1 MIAGVNHASTT
12 ASVAIDWT
20 RIEAVLFDMDGT
32 LLDLH
37 FDNHFWLEHLPK
49 RYGEIHQLST
59 EAAKAALYPRFVAK
73 RGTLDWYCVDFWSRE
88 LGVDIEALKKEE
100 TVRIA
105 LRPHAIDLLQWLGR
119 QGKRRILATNA
130 HRKSLE
136 LKLAH
141 TTLGEHFEL
150 MVSSHDYGH
159 AKEHDG
165 FWSALARKCHL
176 QLDRCLF
183 IDDSLDVL
191 RAAVRNGVGQVL
203 AIPNPDSTAASKDT
217 AEFVA
222 VADFRVLM
230 QPAPH
235 VQEQTA

>member
-1 MIAGVNHASTT
+1 MTT
-12 ASVAIDWT
+12 AVRPPLVDWS

-37 FDNHFWLEHLPK
+37 FDNHFWLEHLPR
-49 RYGEIHQLST
+49 RYGELFGLST
-59 EAAKAALYPRFVAK
+59 DDAKTALYPRFAAK
-73 RGTLDWYCVDFWSRE
+73 RGSLDWYCVDFWSRE

-105 LRPHAIDLLQWLGR
+105 MRPHALALLDWLG
-119 QGKRRILATNA
+119 QHGKRRILATNA

-141 TTLGEHFEL
+141 TTLGDHFEF
-150 MVSSHDYGH
+150 MISSHDFGH

-165 FWSALARKCHL
+165 FWPALARKCHL
-176 QLDRCLF
+176 QLERCLF

-191 RAAVRNGVGQVL
+191 RAAVRNGVGTVL
-203 AIPNPDSTAASKDT
+203 AIPNPDSTSGPKDT

-222 VADFRVLM
+222 VSDFRELM
-230 QPAPH
+230 STTTP
-235 VQEQTA
+235 QE

>member
-1 MIAGVNHASTT
+1 MTPAAGT
-12 ASVAIDWT
+12 ALVDWSA
-20 RIEAVLFDMDGT
+20 IEAVLFDMDGT

-37 FDNHFWLEHLPK
+37 FDNHFWLEHLPR
-49 RYGEIHQLST
+49 RYGELHGLST
-59 EAAKAALYPRFVAK
+59 ADAKTALYPRFAAK
-73 RGTLDWYCVDFWSRE
+73 RGSLDWYCVDFWSRE

-100 TVRIA
+100 TIRIA
-105 LRPHAIDLLQWLGR
+105 LRPYATDLLDWLGR
-119 QGKRRILATNA
+119 HGKRRILATNA

-150 MVSSHDYGH
+150 MVSSHDFGH

-165 FWSALARKCHL
+165 FWTAIARKCHL
-176 QLDRCLF
+176 QLERCLF

-203 AIPNPDSTAASKDT
+203 AIPNPDSTGSSRDT
-217 AEFVA
+217 GEFVA
-222 VADFRVLM
+222 VSDFRQLM
-230 QPAPH
+230 T
-235 VQEQTA
+235 ER

>member
-1 MIAGVNHASTT
+1 MAADLNSPL
-12 ASVAIDWT
+12 IDWS

-37 FDNHFWLEHLPK
+37 FDNHFWLEHLPR
-49 RYGEIHQLST
+49 RYGELFGLSAD
-59 EAAKAALYPRFVAK
+59 EAKATLFPRFAAK
-73 RGTLDWYCVDFWSRE
+73 RGSLDWYCVDFWSRE
-88 LGVDIEALKKEE
+88 LGVDIEALKREE

-105 LRPHAIDLLQWLGR
+105 LRPHALDLLEWLGQ

-141 TTLGEHFEL
+141 TTLGKHFEL
-150 MVSSHDYGH
+150 MVSSHDFGH
-159 AKEHDG
+159 AKEHDA
-165 FWSALARKCHL
+165 FWPAFARKCHL

-191 RAAVRNGVGQVL
+191 RAARRNGVGALL
-203 AIPNPDSTAASKDT
+203 AIPTPDSTAASKDT
-217 AEFVA
+217 GEFIA
-222 VADFRVLM
+222 ISDFRLLM
-230 QPAPH
+230 QAP
-235 VQEQTA
+235 ELRP